1 MQARLLSRRP
11 PIDVA
16 SAALLVLMH
25 LAVLLVLV
33 VPFHWSLV
41 ALALGGYALR
51 MLAITVGFHR
61 YFSHR
66 AFKTSR
72 GFQLVLA
79 LLGTCAMQ
87 NGPLWWASWH
97 RRHHKHADGPLDP
110 HSPAQR
116 GFWQSHLGWVL
127 AAEEREQR
135 DLSNVSDLSRFPEL
149 RFLDAHKWLPLVG
162 WGVACFAIAGWS
174 GVVWGFVVS
183 TVAVDHATFLINSVS
198 HLWGTRRYD
207 TPDDSRNNALLA
219 ALTFGEGWHNNHHS
233 YMSCARQGFA
243 RWEID
248 PSYWAIR
255 LLALLGIVWDVREPP
270 ASVMAVARSPV
281 DELPTR

>member
-1 MQARLLSRRP
+1 
-11 PIDVA
+11 
-16 SAALLVLMH
+16 MH

-33 VPFHWSLV
+33 VPFHWLLV

-51 MLAITVGFHR
+51 ILHITVGFHR
-61 YFSHR
+61 DFFIVRSRRREDSSSRSRCSER
-66 AFKTSR
+66 ARCRTGLSGGRAGIAVITS
-72 GFQLVLA
+72 
-79 LLGTCAMQ
+79 T
-87 NGPLWWASWH
+87 PTASF
-97 RRHHKHADGPLDP
+97 DP

-135 DLSNVSDLSRFPEL
+135 DLADVSDSSRFPEL

-207 TPDDSRNNALLA
+207 TPDDSRSNALLA

-248 PSYWAIR
+248 PELLDDPPLRSSESY
-255 LLALLGIVWDVREPP
+255 GTS
-270 ASVMAVARSPV
+270 ASRRWS
-281 DELPTR
+281 